1 MAWTIRPATAADVD
15 ALTVAVAAAYAP
27 ALARGIALPP
37 VTEGLAE
44 DIRDHLVL
52 VMAQEGDVAGGA
64 IIVIAADHAKLA
76 NLAVDPRFGG
86 QGLGRA
92 LIDAGEAA
100 ARELGLAEMRLVTHR
115 LMPENVALFERFG
128 YGVTERDGNK
138 IYMMKRLR

>member
-27 ALARGIALPP
+27 ALAQGIALPP

-64 IIVIAADHAKLA
+64 IIVIAADHAKLT
-76 NLAVDPRFGG
+76 NLAVDPFWWAGPGPGLDRRRRGSCARAGFG
-86 QGLGRA
+86 
-92 LIDAGEAA
+92 
-100 ARELGLAEMRLVTHR
+100 
-115 LMPENVALFERFG
+115 
-128 YGVTERDGNK
+128 
-138 IYMMKRLR
+138 